1 VAAPLD
7 PNYRAH
13 LQALGDMFAASVP
26 ARMAAI
32 ADALV
37 PAGAPPDRE
46 QLARLQAALHT
57 VAGSAGSFG
66 FTVLGEQAR
75 RLEQAV
81 RGLMN
86 EHGGNMA
93 GWTELLPQIQA
104 YLDWASDDPRAT
116 TYLPH
121 D

>member
-1 VAAPLD
+1 MAAPLD

-13 LQALGDMFAASVP
+13 LQALGDMFAASIP

-32 ADALV
+32 ADALAA
-37 PAGAPPDRE
+37 AGTSPDRE
-46 QLARLQAALHT
+46 QLEALHHALHT

-75 RLEQAV
+75 RLEHAV
-81 RGLMN
+81 RGMV
-86 EHGGNMA
+86 A
-93 GWTELLPQIQA
+93 GEPGWEKLVLEIQ
-104 YLDWASDDPRAT
+104 
-116 TYLPH
+116 TYLEWAQNDARNVVYPAH